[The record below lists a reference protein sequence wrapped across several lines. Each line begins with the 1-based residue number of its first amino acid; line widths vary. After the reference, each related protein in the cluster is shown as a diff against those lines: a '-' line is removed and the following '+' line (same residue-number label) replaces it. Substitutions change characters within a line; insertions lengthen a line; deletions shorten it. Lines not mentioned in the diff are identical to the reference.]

1 MAPVGTKARM
11 SMLSDRSSAA
21 RLKSSD
27 QCTEEPPIKSAPPRP
42 FDLAADDD
50 ELLAKRSGSRRPR
63 LPGEQR
69 RPGRC
74 RTGSEGGR
82 SRLRALTTSACSWQ
96 GADLAP
102 RWPRHRRK
110 TGSDSAHVRSIAP
123 HTPEY
128 PVGREDFE
136 FERCAACLRS
146 CTPLLHALTNYAT
159 PGRSSATRVAER
171 IRKDFHSSERRQD
184 VQRRMLR
191 FSQITGVYPF
201 HRTSRSC
208 EAPKLTIGSRS
219 VQRGLAF
226 QTQSVSAPRPSAF
239 ARASRTAKLPQAAIR
254 RGNSWLPSMSCTSPS
269 WS

>member
-110 TGSDSAHVRSIAP
+110 DRIRFRSRTEYCAP
-123 HTPEY
+123 H
-128 PVGREDFE
+128 
-136 FERCAACLRS
+136 A
-146 CTPLLHALTNYAT
+146 
-159 PGRSSATRVAER
+159 
-171 IRKDFHSSERRQD
+171 
-184 VQRRMLR
+184 
-191 FSQITGVYPF
+191 GVP
-201 HRTSRSC
+201 SRS
-208 EAPKLTIGSRS
+208 
-219 VQRGLAF
+219 RGLRVRAMCRLLTF
-226 QTQSVSAPRPSAF
+226 VYAF
-239 ARASRTAKLPQAAIR
+239 ASCPHKLRHARTLVSYASRRTD
-254 RGNSWLPSMSCTSPS
+254 T
-269 WS
+269 